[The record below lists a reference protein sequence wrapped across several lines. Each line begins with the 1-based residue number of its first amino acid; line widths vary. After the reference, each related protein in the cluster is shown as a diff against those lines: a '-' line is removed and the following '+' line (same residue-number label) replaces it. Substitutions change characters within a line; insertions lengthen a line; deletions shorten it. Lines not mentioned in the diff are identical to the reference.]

1 MIGFYHI
8 KDGMS
13 VCYNQLA
20 KLDFQI
26 GKTESAIAFST
37 QSKKNLL
44 LAGYVFKD
52 NGPFKCFHFFKQ
64 GSFLFNKGVDFGTL
78 FVEI

>member
-8 KDGMS
+8 NDGMS

-37 QSKKNLL
+37 QSKKKFEYNERLQEYKEERENLL
-44 LAGYVFKD
+44 TNNKD
-52 NGPFKCFHFFKQ
+52 G
-64 GSFLFNKGVDFGTL
+64 
-78 FVEI
+78 

>member
-26 GKTESAIAFST
+26 SKTESAIAFST
-37 QSKKNLL
+37 QSKKKFEYNARLKEYKAEKDKLL
-44 LAGYVFKD
+44 
-52 NGPFKCFHFFKQ
+52 
-64 GSFLFNKGVDFGTL
+64 KG
-78 FVEI
+78 EII

>member
-20 KLDFQI
+20 KLDLQI
-26 GKTESAIAFST
+26 GKTESAIAHET
-37 QSKKNLL
+37 QSKKRFEYNARLKEYKEEREKL
-44 LAGYVFKD
+44 TRNEK
-52 NGPFKCFHFFKQ
+52 K
-64 GSFLFNKGVDFGTL
+64 
-78 FVEI
+78 

>member
-26 GKTESAIAFST
+26 GKTESAIAHES
-37 QSKKNLL
+37 QSKKRFEYNARLKEYKAEKENLL
-44 LAGYVFKD
+44 
-52 NGPFKCFHFFKQ
+52 
-64 GSFLFNKGVDFGTL
+64 KGN
-78 FVEI
+78 

>member
-13 VCYNQLA
+13 VCHNQLA

-26 GKTESAIAFST
+26 SKAQSAIAFST
-37 QSKKNLL
+37 QSKKKFEYNARLKEYKLLKDIL
-44 LAGYVFKD
+44 LANSND
-52 NGPFKCFHFFKQ
+52 
-64 GSFLFNKGVDFGTL
+64 
-78 FVEI
+78 

>member
-1 MIGFYHI
+1 MKDLMSIWLFFRSNKRKMSYHI
-8 KDGMS
+8 KDCMS

-37 QSKKNLL
+37 QSKKKFEYNARLKEYKEEREKL
-44 LAGYVFKD
+44 IKE
-52 NGPFKCFHFFKQ
+52 K
-64 GSFLFNKGVDFGTL
+64 
-78 FVEI
+78 

>member
-20 KLDFQI
+20 KL
-26 GKTESAIAFST
+26 GKNENVNTEVLVKIYKA
-37 QSKKNLL
+37 LE
-44 LAGYVFKD
+44 
-52 NGPFKCFHFFKQ
+52 C
-64 GSFLFNKGVDFGTL
+64 GVDDVME
-78 FVEI
+78 FVPDDQN

>member
-26 GKTESAIAFST
+26 GKPNLQSHTSLSQRNVLNIT
-37 QSKKNLL
+37 QDSKSIKL
-44 LAGYVFKD
+44 K
-52 NGPFKCFHFFKQ
+52 KKIC
-64 GSFLFNKGVDFGTL
+64 
-78 FVEI
+78 